1 LNLLQIYRFTIA
13 LSWIY
18 HGVFPKLLAI
28 APMEKAIT
36 ATMGFD
42 EKSSMLITFAAGIGE
57 VIFGIVLFTFYR
69 NTVLIKLNIAA
80 LIGLL
85 LYVAIFIPVY
95 LVEAFNPVTTNI
107 SLIIIS
113 LSLMSELDKARSPY
127 NNTP

>member
-1 LNLLQIYRFTIA
+1 MRLNCLQIYRFTIA

-42 EKSSMLITFAAGIGE
+42 DKNLMLITFAAGIGE
-57 VIFGIVLFTFYR
+57 VIFGIVIFFFYR
-69 NTVLIKLNIAA
+69 NAIVIKLNVVA

-85 LYVAIFIPVY
+85 LYVAIFIPAY
-95 LVEAFNPVTTNI
+95 LVEAFNPVTTN
-107 SLIIIS
+107 
-113 LSLMSELDKARSPY
+113 
-127 NNTP
+127 TP